1 MKKEIDFDELG
12 ACFEILEIEI
22 RELDDFKNC
31 FNDLSLEIE
40 DKVNFYNS
48 HVSVL
53 NDFEKG
59 QFEVY
64 KQMLSKLYKLKFK
77 L

>member
-1 MKKEIDFDELG
+1 MNKEIDFDELG
-12 ACFEILEIEI
+12 ACFEMLEIEI

-31 FNDLSLEIE
+31 FNDLNLYIE

-48 HVSVL
+48 HDSVL
-53 NDFEKG
+53 NEFEKG
-59 QFEVY
+59 QLYVY
-64 KQMLSKLYKLKFK
+64 SEMLVNLYKLKNK